1 VKNTIPS
8 KAVAD
13 LLASF
18 APEVRN
24 LALATRTF
32 VIKTISGITEQVDV
46 KAGIIGYGYGPRYAD
61 TVCVIMPVKA
71 GVNLGIAY
79 AMHLAD
85 PDELLEGAGK
95 LHRHVKLKSHS
106 DLERA
111 ALKALLKVANTAAL
125 ARRMNQG

>member
-1 VKNTIPS
+1 MKNTIPS

-32 VIKTISGITEQVDV
+32 VLKTIPGITEQVDV
-46 KAGIIGYGYGPRYAD
+46 KARIIGYGYGSRYAD

-79 AMHLAD
+79 AMQLAD

-95 LHRHVKLKSHS
+95 LHRHVKLKSNS

-111 ALKALLKVANTAAL
+111 ALKALLKVANTAAY
-125 ARRMNQG
+125 ARHMNQG